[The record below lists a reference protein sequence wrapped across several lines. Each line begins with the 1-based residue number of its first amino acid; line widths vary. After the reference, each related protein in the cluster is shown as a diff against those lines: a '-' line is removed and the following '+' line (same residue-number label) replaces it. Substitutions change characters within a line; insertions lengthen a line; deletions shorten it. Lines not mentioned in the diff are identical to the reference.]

1 MDTTESRAWV
11 TIDLQALKKNLGAV
25 KSQCAESRIVPVI
38 KANGYG
44 HGMEQVARALCG
56 SSTKLAGLAVAT
68 IDEALELARLELG
81 VPIVLLPGFR
91 NDEELTEILRLGIEP
106 VVHALWQVTSL
117 QQHFDADFF
126 AGHRRIWIKHNSGM
140 NRLGM
145 SSGACLEAFPALHRY
160 PDTEIVLMSHLA
172 CADDPDDARAKAATH
187 KQLADFNGVRQ
198 RLMQVTDAAVNC
210 SFAASAG
217 VLCWPATHY
226 QYVRPGIMLYGGS
239 PLASA
244 TGEELGLHPVMTLKA
259 RVLAINDVKAG
270 AAIGYGA
277 RHVCAHNTRV
287 GVVGIGYG
295 DGYPRAAVDGTP
307 VLVHAGG
314 KTHRTRLIGRVSM
327 DMITVDLTP
336 IESAQIGDEVTLW
349 GEGLSADEVA
359 RNSGTISYE
368 LFCQITNRVRREYR

>member
-1 MDTTESRAWV
+1 
-11 TIDLQALKKNLGAV
+11 
-25 KSQCAESRIVPVI
+25 
-38 KANGYG
+38 
-44 HGMEQVARALCG
+44 
-56 SSTKLAGLAVAT
+56 
-68 IDEALELARLELG
+68 
-81 VPIVLLPGFR
+81 
-91 NDEELTEILRLGIEP
+91 
-106 VVHALWQVTSL
+106 
-117 QQHFDADFF
+117 
-126 AGHRRIWIKHNSGM
+126 
-140 NRLGM
+140 
-145 SSGACLEAFPALHRY
+145 
-160 PDTEIVLMSHLA
+160 
-172 CADDPDDARAKAATH
+172 
-187 KQLADFNGVRQ
+187 
-198 RLMQVTDAAVNC
+198 
-210 SFAASAG
+210 
-217 VLCWPATHY
+217 
-226 QYVRPGIMLYGGS
+226 
-239 PLASA
+239 
-244 TGEELGLHPVMTLKA
+244 MTLKA

-336 IESAQIGDEVTLW
+336 IESAAIGDEVTLW